1 MGDEYYVY
9 YYISKNTIDN
19 YSNFNSNCNHSN
31 TLQTLRQQQLP
42 HHRSSSTFAPPAI
55 TLYRQAKKAA
65 AAAKPSA
72 PKDHV
77 GPNVLDDLRAGDWSD
92 GCPTQRLDELEARA
106 ARKTIHRERYEWVAP
121 SRHKLGF
128 DPRRRTSKRDVCS
141 TLAQGVSDSEGWCN
155 VANGSSSSN
164 QDPHWHT
171 FKARGRR
178 GA

>member
-1 MGDEYYVY
+1 MSASRDQHRPGD
-9 YYISKNTIDN
+9 
-19 YSNFNSNCNHSN
+19 
-31 TLQTLRQQQLP
+31 
-42 HHRSSSTFAPPAI
+42 
-55 TLYRQAKKAA
+55 
-65 AAAKPSA
+65 KPSA